1 MRIRHAR
8 TSDAAAICEL
18 INYHA
23 ERGRM
28 LHRSLEE
35 VYARL
40 RAFQVAE
47 EDGRFFGCV
56 AVDVFWADLAEV
68 KSLAVAADR
77 QQRGV
82 GTMLLTAA
90 VEDARDIG
98 VTKLFALTYEKDFF
112 SSRGFEVI
120 DRATLPEK
128 VWRECVACPK
138 VDACDEVAMMRY
150 L

>member
-1 MRIRHAR
+1 
-8 TSDAAAICEL
+8 
-18 INYHA
+18 
-23 ERGRM
+23 
-28 LHRSLEE
+28 
-35 VYARL
+35 
-40 RAFQVAE
+40 
-47 EDGRFFGCV
+47 
-56 AVDVFWADLAEV
+56 V